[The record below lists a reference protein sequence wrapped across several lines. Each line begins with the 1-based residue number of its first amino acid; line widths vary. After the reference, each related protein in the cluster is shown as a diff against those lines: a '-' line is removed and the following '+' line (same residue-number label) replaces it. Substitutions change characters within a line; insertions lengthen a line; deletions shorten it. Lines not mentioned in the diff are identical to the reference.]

1 MVKFLALLI
10 PYSIYFEKRDMNCA
24 YSYEICSITYPLI
37 TNIIVELIAELFR
50 TIITL
55 KNISIDTNL
64 LVINTFFVFNMVFF
78 V

>member
-37 TNIIVELIAELFR
+37 TNIIVELIFR

-55 KNISIDTNL
+55 KNISINTNL
-64 LVINTFFVFNMVFF
+64 LVINTFFVFNMVCF

>member
-55 KNISIDTNL
+55 KNTNL
-64 LVINTFFVFNMVFF
+64 LVINTFFVFNMVCF

>member
-50 TIITL
+50 TIITC
-55 KNISIDTNL
+55 I
-64 LVINTFFVFNMVFF
+64 
-78 V
+78 